1 MSARSGEK
9 VGKHFALPCFEKVT
23 LSSVFPL
30 VLITYLSINIYVQNV
45 VYLRGDIFRI
55 PTNNQV
61 LAGQHG
67 LRVGNLLD
75 PQFTQLP
82 QLTEA
87 QLLGICL
94 GPYQARLARNCSNII
109 QRDSLGCYDLAR
121 QREKHS
127 EAQRETD
134 RLVICDIP

>member
-1 MSARSGEK
+1 M
-9 VGKHFALPCFEKVT
+9 
-23 LSSVFPL
+23 
-30 VLITYLSINIYVQNV
+30 
-45 VYLRGDIFRI
+45 VYLRADIFRI

-94 GPYQARLARNCSNII
+94 GPYQARLTRNCSNTYFKEILQGVMI
-109 QRDSLGCYDLAR
+109 
-121 QREKHS
+121 
-127 EAQRETD
+127 
-134 RLVICDIP
+134 

>member
-1 MSARSGEK
+1 M
-9 VGKHFALPCFEKVT
+9 
-23 LSSVFPL
+23 
-30 VLITYLSINIYVQNV
+30 
-45 VYLRGDIFRI
+45 VYLRADIFRI

-94 GPYQARLARNCSNII
+94 GPYQARLARNCSNIY
-109 QRDSLGCYDLAR
+109 QRDFLGGYVLAG
-121 QREKHS
+121 QREIMRRS
-127 EAQRETD
+127 ERD
-134 RLVICDIP
+134 K